1 MFILSF
7 VTLIYVFIQNIS
19 IRHPIF
25 VHSSTCSF
33 MSIVCCIYLYHLSIR
48 SFMYLFRTS
57 RPGLRP
63 TTQPLFRQ
71 KLPVGRGL
79 GGQNLVRGHQRF
91 VHHVDE
97 ISPGNTERRMGLV
110 NPFDTTLPLAYF
122 TQCRHARHHFPLPID
137 SPWTHPQHYLT
148 DACWSPTRPG
158 VYFTTKMDGTLDIWD
173 IIFKQTDPSLSIQ
186 VTDDPLYSLRIHDNG
201 RFIVTG
207 SKDGTTTL
215 IELSD
220 NLCTLQ
226 VRSRIITQV
235 CRFAVAE

>member
-1 MFILSF
+1 M
-7 VTLIYVFIQNIS
+7 
-19 IRHPIF
+19 
-25 VHSSTCSF
+25 
-33 MSIVCCIYLYHLSIR
+33 
-48 SFMYLFRTS
+48 
-57 RPGLRP
+57 
-63 TTQPLFRQ
+63 
-71 KLPVGRGL
+71 
-79 GGQNLVRGHQRF
+79 
-91 VHHVDE
+91 
-97 ISPGNTERRMGLV
+97 
-110 NPFDTTLPLAYF
+110 NPFDTMMPLADF
-122 TQCRHARHHFPLPID
+122 IQRQRARHHPPLPID

-226 VRSRIITQV
+226 VR
-235 CRFAVAE
+235 